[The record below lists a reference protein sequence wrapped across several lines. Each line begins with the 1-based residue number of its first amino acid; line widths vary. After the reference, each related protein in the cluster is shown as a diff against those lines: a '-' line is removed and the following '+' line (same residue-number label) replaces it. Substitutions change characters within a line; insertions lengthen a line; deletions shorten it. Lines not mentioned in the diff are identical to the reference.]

1 MSRKRDKKKTSV
13 GDVIRRI
20 IFVIALAVFLVSGY
34 KLFTMWKEYHD
45 NRKAYDT
52 VQKYAPEKVK
62 DEDGEDTYRFTP
74 EDFAKLYE
82 VNNDLKAWIYIPKT
96 EVNYPVV
103 QTTDNDYY
111 LHHNFNKEA
120 NAGGCIFIASENKDP
135 FNEQNTTIHGHHMK
149 DGSMFASL
157 KNFEEKKFFKKN
169 KTIYITTKTEVLKY
183 EVFSVYYQKANN
195 EPYATDFTDDNEY
208 VDFLNGLKSKSLY
221 QRKGMTDFTAKD
233 RIITLSTC
241 NYEVSDGRL
250 LVHAR
255 LVKEIK

>member
-1 MSRKRDKKKTSV
+1 MSKKKVKKKVTV

-20 IFVIALAVFLVSGY
+20 IFFIALIVFIVSGY
-34 KLFTMWKEYHD
+34 KLFVMWKGYHD
-45 NRKAYDT
+45 NKKAYEK
-52 VQKYAPEKVK
+52 VEKYAPEKVK
-62 DEDGEDTYRFTP
+62 DEDGEDSYRFTP
-74 EDFAKLYE
+74 EDFAKLYS
-82 VNNDLKAWIYIPKT
+82 VNNDLKGWIYVPKT
-96 EVNYPVV
+96 DVNYPIV

-157 KNFEEKKFFKKN
+157 KNFEEEKFFKKN
-169 KTIYITTKTEVLKY
+169 KTVYITTDKEVLKY
-183 EVFSVYYQKANN
+183 EVFSVYFQEVNN
-195 EPYATDFTDDNEY
+195 DPYSTDFTDDNEY
-208 VDFLNGLKSKSLY
+208 INFLNGLKDKSMY
-221 QRKGMTDFTAKD
+221 QREGMSDFTAKD

-241 NYEVSDGRL
+241 NYEVSNGRL